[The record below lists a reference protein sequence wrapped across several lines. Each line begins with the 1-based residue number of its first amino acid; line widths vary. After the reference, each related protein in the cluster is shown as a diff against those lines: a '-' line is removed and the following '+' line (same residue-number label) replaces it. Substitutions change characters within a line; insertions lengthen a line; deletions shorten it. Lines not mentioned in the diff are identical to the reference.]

1 MKLKRV
7 VVLSL
12 ALTGLTLAAAPAR
25 ADLAMAKKYNCLAC
39 HAVDHK
45 VLGPS
50 YKDVAKK
57 YAGQNDAEAKLV
69 QKIEKGGAGV
79 WGNIPMPPNS
89 SVPDAD
95 VKALVK
101 WILSL
106 K

>member
-1 MKLKRV
+1 MKR

-12 ALTGLTLAAAPAR
+12 VFAGLAFTAASAR

-45 VLGPS
+45 VLGPA

-57 YAGQNDAEAKLV
+57 YAGQKGAEAKLV
-69 QKIEKGGAGV
+69 QKVEKGGAGV

>member
-1 MKLKRV
+1 MKRF
-7 VVLSL
+7 VLTVTL
-12 ALTGLTLAAAPAR
+12 AGMAFAAAPAL

-45 VLGPS
+45 VLGPA

-57 YAGQNDAEAKLV
+57 YAGQKDAEAKLV
-69 QKIEKGGAGV
+69 QKVEKGGAGV

>member
-1 MKLKRV
+1 MKK
-7 VVLSL
+7 SL
-12 ALTGLTLAAAPAR
+12 ALAAAALAASLALPSLA
-25 ADLAMAKKYNCLAC
+25 ADMLPLAQKSGCTAC
-39 HAVDHK
+39 HAVDK
-45 VLGPS
+45 KIVGPA

-57 YAGQNDAEAKLV
+57 YAGQKDAEAKLV
-69 QKIEKGGAGV
+69 QKVEKGGAGV

>member
-1 MKLKRV
+1 MKRV
-7 VVLSL
+7 AV
-12 ALTGLTLAAAPAR
+12 LTLALAGMAFAATPAQ

-45 VLGPS
+45 VLGPA
-50 YKDVAKK
+50 YKDVARK
-57 YAGQNDAEAKLV
+57 YAGQKDAEAKLV
-69 QKIEKGGAGV
+69 QKVEKGGSGV
-79 WGNIPMPPNS
+79 WGNVPMPPNS

>member
-1 MKLKRV
+1 MKQMV
-7 VVLSL
+7 F
-12 ALTGLTLAAAPAR
+12 ALLVAGIAVASPAK
-25 ADLAMAKKYNCLAC
+25 AQEALAKKYNCLAC

-45 VLGPS
+45 VVGPA

-57 YAGQNDAEAKLV
+57 YAGQPGAEAKL
-69 QKIEKGGAGV
+69 IEKVKKGGSGV
-79 WGNIPMPPNS
+79 WGPIPMPPNS

-95 VKALVK
+95 VKKLVE